1 MTETSGAPEF
11 HLFLPQMRMP
21 LATMVERAR
30 VAEAAGFTGLALM
43 DHLAPPLAETQDM
56 WDSMLTASWLLA
68 ATERLV
74 LSHLVL
80 CDAFRH
86 PAVLAKEAVTL
97 DHASGGRFELG
108 IGWGS
113 VPDEFERFGVFTTD
127 NKERVARLRET
138 LEVVRAL
145 WSGGSVDYEGTY
157 HHLRGAVQNPPPL
170 DRIPIV
176 IGGVGPKTLRL
187 VAEHADWW
195 NLPVYGLHRLEE
207 LRPQVG
213 SARVSIQQMLCLI
226 PSEDRREEV
235 TALTRKRFGHHRHGL
250 LIGTADE
257 VVAHVRHLHGLG
269 VERIY
274 CWMTDFGVP
283 EGLERF
289 GAEVISALR

>member
-1 MTETSGAPEF
+1 MTETTGAPEF

-21 LATMVERAR
+21 MDVMVERAR
-30 VAEAAGFTGLALM
+30 AAEAAGFTGLALM
-43 DHLAPPLAETQDM
+43 DHLAPPLAEAHDM
-56 WDSMLTASWLLA
+56 WDSMLTAGWLLA

-80 CDAFRH
+80 CDSFRH
-86 PAVLAKEAVTL
+86 PAMLAKEAVTL

-113 VPDEFERFGVFTTD
+113 VVDEFVRFGVFSTD
-127 NKERVARLRET
+127 AKERVARLQET

-145 WSGGSVDYEGTY
+145 WSGQPVDYEGTY
-157 HHLRGAVQNPPPL
+157 HRLQGAQQNPPPL

-176 IGGVGPKTLRL
+176 IGGAGPKTLRL
-187 VAEHADWW
+187 VAAHADWW
-195 NLPVYGLHRLEE
+195 NLPLYGIHKLEE

-213 SARVSIQQMLCLI
+213 SARISVQQMLCLI
-226 PSEDRREEV
+226 PSEAQREEV
-235 TALTRKRFGHHRHGL
+235 TAVTMKRFGHYRHGL
-250 LIGTADE
+250 FVGTADE
-257 VVAHVRHLHGLG
+257 MVDHVRGLQALG

-289 GAEVISALR
+289 GEQVIAACR